1 MRKFSYVGGGGTLK
15 APAFTLAEGATQ
27 RISVRH
33 LCRIANRPKL
43 QEQAQQL
50 RLCERGRNPRHVAM
64 LNSQR
69 HFGFTLAEV
78 LVTLGIIGVV
88 SAMTVPSL
96 MQNYQRQSYV
106 TQLHK
111 VYNETNQALVQYI
124 NDSNAINLSE
134 AGLNSNAAAET
145 FMKKYFRIVQTCDST
160 TNCFSDN
167 YKSLSGAD
175 YSGVMDKNVKAF
187 ILANGAS
194 IRFNYA
200 KSGDKLYNVAVDIN
214 GLKGP
219 NIHGRDLFFM
229 FIYNNG
235 LIDDRGESAP
245 MTEDARNTAYEE
257 KCQKVSNIGGCF
269 GKILNDNWEMTY

>member
-1 MRKFSYVGGGGTLK
+1 MLHHNYNGVCMKEMR
-15 APAFTLAEGATQ
+15 A
-27 RISVRH
+27 
-33 LCRIANRPKL
+33 
-43 QEQAQQL
+43 
-50 RLCERGRNPRHVAM
+50 
-64 LNSQR
+64 
-69 HFGFTLAEV
+69 FTLAEV

-124 NDSNAINLSE
+124 NESNAINLSE

-160 TNCFSDN
+160 ANCFSDN

>member
-1 MRKFSYVGGGGTLK
+1 MRGGGTLK
-15 APAFTLAEGATQ
+15 APAFNLAEGATHVF
-27 RISVRH
+27 IS
-33 LCRIANRPKL
+33 NS
-43 QEQAQQL
+43 
-50 RLCERGRNPRHVAM
+50 
-64 LNSQR
+64 LNKYA
-69 HFGFTLAEV
+69 FTLAEV

-160 TNCFSDN
+160 ANCFSDN